1 MGNIAT
7 VCPRPAQRGEGQG
20 EGPVVARGMF
30 WSGAAGSSAS
40 AIVTFRAMKKP
51 HLSAPT
57 LAFASFAAL
66 AALLAAAPAAR
77 ADLDLPRPSPF
88 AKVWQVVGLTEITV
102 DYSSPGVKGRKIWG
116 GLVPYDQM
124 WRAGA
129 NSATKV
135 TFSKDVT
142 FAGKPVPAGSYSFFL
157 IPGKAEWTVV
167 LNKKADQGGTM
178 RDYKAD
184 QDLLRVQLKPQAAPF
199 RERLAYLVTNFTDD
213 KASLDLEWE
222 KLRLSIPIG
231 VATATQAVANIQ
243 AAVDN
248 TWRTYANAARY
259 MLENKKDFDAGLKYI
274 DQSLALKEDWFNLW
288 IKAQLLAGKK
298 NFKEATALAD
308 RSFQLGQKDPPGFF
322 AQDEVKKALVEW
334 KKKI

>member
-1 MGNIAT
+1 
-7 VCPRPAQRGEGQG
+7 
-20 EGPVVARGMF
+20 
-30 WSGAAGSSAS
+30 
-40 AIVTFRAMKKP
+40 MKP
-51 HLSAPT
+51 SHRSVSVSVR
-57 LAFASFAAL
+57 AFATCAGL
-66 AALLAAAPAAR
+66 AVLLAASSPAR

-142 FAGKPVPAGSYSFFL
+142 FAGKPVPAGSYAFFL
-157 IPGKAEWTVV
+157 IPGKSEWTVV
-167 LNKKADQGGTM
+167 LNKKAEQGGTM

-184 QDLLRVQLKPQAAPF
+184 QDLLRVQLKPKPAPF
-199 RERLAYLVTNFTDD
+199 RERLAYLVTDFTDD
-213 KASLDLEWE
+213 KANLDLEWD

-231 VATATQAVANIQ
+231 LATATQAAANIQ
-243 AAVDN
+243 NAVDN

-259 MLENKKDFDAGLKYI
+259 MLENKKDFDGGLKYI
-274 DQSLALKEDWFNLW
+274 DQSLALKEEWFNLW

-298 NFKEATALAD
+298 NFKEAHALAD

-322 AQDEVKKALVEW
+322 AKDEVTKALAEW

>member
-1 MGNIAT
+1 MKPSHRS
-7 VCPRPAQRGEGQG
+7 VSP
-20 EGPVVARGMF
+20 
-30 WSGAAGSSAS
+30 SA
-40 AIVTFRAMKKP
+40 
-51 HLSAPT
+51 
-57 LAFASFAAL
+57 LAFASCAVL
-66 AALLAAAPAAR
+66 AALLALSTPAR

-116 GLVPYDQM
+116 GLVPFDQM

-142 FAGKPVPAGSYSFFL
+142 FAGKPVPAGSYAFFV
-157 IPGKAEWTVV
+157 IPGKSEWTVI
-167 LNKKADQGGTM
+167 LNKKADQPGAGN
-178 RDYKAD
+178 DYKAD
-184 QDLLRVQLKPQAAPF
+184 QDLLRVQLKPKPSAF
-199 RERLAYLVTNFTDD
+199 RERLAYLITDFTDD

-231 VATATQAVANIQ
+231 VATATQAAANIQ
-243 AAVDN
+243 AAVDG
-248 TWRTYANAARY
+248 TWRTYANSARY

-274 DQSLALKEDWFNLW
+274 DQSLALKEEWFNLW

-308 RSFQLGQKDPPGFF
+308 RANQLGQKAGPGYF
-322 AQDEVKKALVEW
+322 AKDEVTKALAEW
-334 KKKI
+334 KKKS